1 MQPTDTHPQSP
12 PATTQSQ
19 LADLKARHDPLL
31 AALVIITKL
40 YHRPMSAEAL
50 TAGMPLN
57 NAPITPELLP
67 RAAERAGLS
76 VAIKRRT
83 LEELSPLI
91 LPAILFLKDN
101 QAIVLVDIDP
111 KTEEAQVILP
121 ELPEGTRTLPLKQL
135 AETYTG
141 YAALFTEQRATL
153 ERQRKPVQYE
163 GHWFWSTLW
172 QNRGIYR
179 DVIIASIVINLFVL
193 ANPLFVMNVYDRI
206 VPNNALESLWT
217 LAIGITVMYLFD
229 FLLKYLRSYFL
240 EVAGKKAD
248 VLMSAKLF
256 EQTLG
261 LTMSHRP
268 DRVGV
273 FASHLK
279 EFDSIRNFFTSG
291 TIATLVDLPFV
302 IIFLIVIYII
312 GGPIVIVPIT
322 IILIIL
328 LYSLF
333 MRKRI
338 QQAIE
343 ASFEAS
349 ARKNAVLI
357 ETLNALETIKSLGLE
372 ATSQWK
378 WEQAVGEIAKAS
390 LKAKMMQS
398 SIGRLTGLMQQ
409 LSTVLVVLAGVY
421 LIKDNLLTMG
431 GLIASVMLSQRA
443 IGPMGQFAN
452 LVSSYLQTK
461 TALEQLNQLME
472 KPVERP
478 KHKHFIHLNSVKG
491 KIEFEHVTF
500 TYPDDQRPAL
510 QDVSFSI
517 SPGERVGFIGK
528 IGSGKSTIAKLLL
541 GLYTPDNGMI
551 RLDDIDLQQIDPA
564 ELRRFIN
571 YVPQDIQLFK
581 GTVWDNISM
590 RAPFIEDQYILQAAR
605 IAGVDEFIR
614 QHPSGYDL
622 DISEGGSS
630 LSGGQKQSIAIARAL
645 LLDAPVYV
653 LDEPTNAM
661 DARTEQ
667 QFLQRLKPHLQNRT
681 TLVITHKMSLLTLV
695 DRLIVLDK
703 GRVIADG
710 PKDAVLET
718 LKSKSQKTA

>member
-1 MQPTDTHPQSP
+1 MQPTDTLTQSP
-12 PATTQSQ
+12 TATTQSQ

-101 QAIVLVDIDP
+101 QAVVLVDIDL
-111 KTEEAQVILP
+111 KTEAAQVILP

-135 AETYTG
+135 TETYTG

-153 ERQRKPVQYE
+153 ERQRKAVQYE

-261 LTMSHRP
+261 LTMRHRP

-279 EFDSIRNFFTSG
+279 EFDSIRNFFTSS

-328 LYSLF
+328 LYSLC

-409 LSTVLVVLAGVY
+409 LSIVLVVLAGVY

-478 KHKHFIHLNSVKG
+478 KHKRFIHLNGVKG

-500 TYPDDQRPAL
+500 TYPNDQRPAL

-541 GLYTPDNGMI
+541 GLYTPNNGMI

-590 RAPFIEDQYILQAAR
+590 RAPFIEDQYVLQAAR
-605 IAGVDEFIR
+605 IAGVDEFVR

-630 LSGGQKQSIAIARAL
+630 LSGGQKQSIAVARAL

>member
-1 MQPTDTHPQSP
+1 MQPTDTLTQSP
-12 PATTQSQ
+12 TATTQSQ

-101 QAIVLVDIDP
+101 QAVVLVDIDL
-111 KTEEAQVILP
+111 KTEAAQVILP

-135 AETYTG
+135 TETYTG

-153 ERQRKPVQYE
+153 ERQRKAVQYE

-261 LTMSHRP
+261 LTMRHRP

-279 EFDSIRNFFTSG
+279 EFDSIRNFFTSS

-409 LSTVLVVLAGVY
+409 LSIVLVVLAGVY

-478 KHKHFIHLNSVKG
+478 KHKRFIHLNGVKG

-500 TYPDDQRPAL
+500 TYPNDQRPAL

-590 RAPFIEDQYILQAAR
+590 RAPFIEDQYVLQAAR
-605 IAGVDEFIR
+605 IAGVDEFVR

-630 LSGGQKQSIAIARAL
+630 LSGGQKQSIAVARAL